1 MYTSRA
7 FSIFFFFLIQSKEK
21 IILVILD
28 KTASNE
34 SISGV
39 KCFLEVKSVVK
50 PVLYLLLFISYNEA

>member
-7 FSIFFFFLIQSKEK
+7 FSIFFFFLIQSKYK